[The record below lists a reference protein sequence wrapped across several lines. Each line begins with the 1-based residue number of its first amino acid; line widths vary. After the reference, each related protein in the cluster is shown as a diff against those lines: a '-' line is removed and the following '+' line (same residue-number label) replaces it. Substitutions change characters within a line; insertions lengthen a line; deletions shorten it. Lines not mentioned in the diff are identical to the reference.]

1 MKIKE
6 YLINRRV
13 HDGRLWAKSD
23 AKKEKK
29 SFVSANTN
37 LIKNEVNLHLALEN
51 YEITLLS
58 MVSQEKA
65 RAIIVDF
72 LVLIFTPKYKFW
84 LLPW

>member
-1 MKIKE
+1 MMEDFGQK
-6 YLINRRV
+6 V
-13 HDGRLWAKSD
+13 MP
-23 AKKEKK
+23 KKKKK

-37 LIKNEVNLHLALEN
+37 LIKNEVNLHLTLEN

-72 LVLIFTPKYKFW
+72 LVLIFTPGYEFW